1 MKAALMAK
9 IPGFDAHSPHLTAS
23 HNPVTRR
30 DAAVSLY
37 TQGYLQEP
45 QPHWACLAPVTGSCR
60 PPHPRLP
67 REPATQSQMP
77 VGYLAGQGLHHT

>member
-9 IPGFDAHSPHLTAS
+9 IPGLDAHSPHLTAS
-23 HNPVTRR
+23 HSPVAHR

-45 QPHWACLAPVTGSCR
+45 QPH
-60 PPHPRLP
+60 
-67 REPATQSQMP
+67 
-77 VGYLAGQGLHHT
+77 